1 LRFREARVTF
11 VEFDEVGDPESRGI
25 GEHFVDACEVQIAPA
40 AFRKADVAHGPE
52 GNANEQMEALAIRFD
67 EGLNGDIV
75 GNVVSGRAVR
85 QEEKKSG

>member
-1 LRFREARVTF
+1 
-11 VEFDEVGDPESRGI
+11 
-25 GEHFVDACEVQIAPA
+25 
-40 AFRKADVAHGPE
+40 
-52 GNANEQMEALAIRFD
+52 MEALAIRFD